1 MQNFEYILILS
12 TLGFLFIKKF
22 INTKAKKSYLLGYFS
37 LILFIHLIME
47 GYRWQMIP
55 TYVLIIISVFAII
68 KQHKKKHH
76 IIVRILKTIGIV
88 LLTGIGF
95 LLPSLLPIFKLPKT
109 TGAYKVGTQ
118 DLFLKTNRE
127 EIITSIT
134 TDKRELTIKVWY
146 PSNDKKGTKDYY
158 IDKAGRYG
166 FAKKYG
172 LPNSTFNYLNKIET
186 EVYKNINVAEE
197 KFPVLIFSHGYHSKA
212 NGYYALLSEIASHGF
227 IIFAINHTYESTG
240 SHFPDDSIKYFS
252 YEFANKIEKDSWNTI
267 EPSIKAFQ
275 QNMTFENRHPIV
287 RKSLTSY
294 FVKNMIKRWAEDINS
309 VTAKLNEYNSEG
321 FFENRLDLNKIGVFG
336 HSRGGAA
343 AGEALLINNKI
354 KAGANLDGV
363 QWGQI
368 VDTTF
373 QKPFLFLS
381 SDWPEKHPNYNKHA
395 YVNKST
401 SYFYEAK
408 ILQSGHSNFMDIP
421 FMIPLQSI
429 NESGNINPELAINI
443 SRKLVIAF
451 FKKHLKAEKID
462 LNTLQYPELTL
473 EVFQNKNLTK
483 NDQNQ

>member
-1 MQNFEYILILS
+1 
-12 TLGFLFIKKF
+12 
-22 INTKAKKSYLLGYFS
+22 
-37 LILFIHLIME
+37 
-47 GYRWQMIP
+47 MIP
-55 TYVLIIISVFAII
+55 TYVLLGISVFII
-68 KQHKKKHH
+68 IRQPKKKHH
-76 IIVRILKTIGIV
+76 IIVRILKTTGVV

-109 TGAYKVGTQ
+109 TGSYKVGTQ

-127 EIITSIT
+127 EVITSTT

-146 PSNDKKGTKDYY
+146 PSNDNRETKDYY

-172 LPNSTFNYLNKIET
+172 FPNSTFNYLDKIEI

-197 KFPVLIFSHGYHSKA
+197 RFPVLIFSHGYHSKA

-240 SHFPDDSIKYFS
+240 SHFPDDSMKYFS
-252 YEFANKIEKDSWNTI
+252 YEFAHKIEKDSWNTI
-267 EPSIKAFQ
+267 EPSIKSFQ

-294 FVKNMIKRWAEDINS
+294 FVKDIIKRWAEDINS

-343 AGEALLINNKI
+343 AGEALLVNNKI

-395 YVNKST
+395 YINKST
-401 SYFYEAK
+401 SYFYDAK

-451 FKKHLKAEKID
+451 FKKHLKVEKID
-462 LNTLQYPELTL
+462 LHTLQCPELTL
-473 EVFQNKNLTK
+473 EVFQNKNLIK
-483 NDQNQ
+483 NDQKQ